1 MKKMFN
7 KTVGADREMPA
18 EPFPTLLGAA
28 LATEQTLVGT
38 IPQLIEEAHD
48 ETLKE
53 SLSHHLEETR
63 GHVRNMEQVFECFGA
78 QPSPGHNPVMDGLT
92 KTHSELKSKT
102 SEDRRDLV
110 VATAAAATEHAE
122 IATYEALRAMADAQ
136 GNAEAVGLIDTTL
149 GQEKHALELAEQAA
163 QKLSAKHATDAHA

>member
-7 KTVGADREMPA
+7 KAVGADREMPA

-28 LATEQTLVGT
+28 LATEQTLVST

-63 GHVRNMEQVFECFGA
+63 GHVRNVEQVFGCFGA
-78 QPSPGHNPVMDGLT
+78 EPAPGHNPVMDGLT
-92 KTHSELKSKT
+92 RTHSELRSKT

-110 VATAAAATEHAE
+110 VATAAATEHAE

-136 GNAEAVGLIDTTL
+136 GNTDAVGLIDATL
-149 GQEKHALELAEQAA
+149 SQERHALELAEQAA
-163 QKLSAKHATDAHA
+163 QKLSAKHATDGHA

>member
-1 MKKMFN
+1 MKKVFN
-7 KTVGADREMPA
+7 KAVGGDPEMPA

-28 LATEQTLVGT
+28 LATEHTLVST

-48 ETLKE
+48 QTLKE

-63 GHVRNMEQVFECFGA
+63 EHVRNVERLFECFGA

-92 KTHSELKSKT
+92 QTHSELKSRT

-136 GNAEAVGLIDTTL
+136 GNQDAVGLIDSTL
-149 GQEKHALELAEQAA
+149 SQEKHALELAEHAA
-163 QKLSAKHATDAHA
+163 QKLSAKHATDQHA

>member
-1 MKKMFN
+1 MKKVFN
-7 KTVGADREMPA
+7 KAVGADREMPA

-63 GHVRNMEQVFECFGA
+63 EHVHNIEQVFECFGA

-92 KTHSELKSKT
+92 QTHGELRTKTP
-102 SEDRRDLV
+102 EDRRDLV

-122 IATYEALRAMADAQ
+122 IATYEVLRAMAGAQ
-136 GNAEAVGLIDTTL
+136 GNNDAVELIDTTL
-149 GQEKHALELAEQAA
+149 GQEKHALELAEEAA